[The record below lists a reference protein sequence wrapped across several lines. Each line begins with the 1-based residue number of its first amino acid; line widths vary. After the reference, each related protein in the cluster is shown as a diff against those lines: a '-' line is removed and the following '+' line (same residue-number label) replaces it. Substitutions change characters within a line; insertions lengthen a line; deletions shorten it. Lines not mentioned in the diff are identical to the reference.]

1 MTTYHA
7 MRQLP
12 ETAGYKKG
20 DVLFLC
26 GELFGRG
33 YANGIIEEARGRGM
47 TIIGATVG
55 RRDADGLLRPLNEEE
70 LATAEA
76 NLGGRIINIPLEAGF
91 DLEPGAEG
99 KTVVEHLKGVK
110 PDGWDVVQLDFAGIE
125 KARKSGAER
134 FRSNLDRCAAEL
146 DRLVP
151 KGANLLIVHSMAG
164 GIPRA
169 RIFMPILNRVIKS
182 KGDRYIP
189 SEQFWNSDLGRLCQ
203 ISFNEVTADT
213 FSYLIEATAP
223 LSERIA
229 AENGRVSAV
238 AYGYHGTEVLVGGEP
253 RWQSY
258 NPYLQGWAKIRL
270 EEAAAA
276 ARMKGIRATVY
287 NCPEIQTN
295 SSALFLGVEIS
306 LYPFL
311 SAVEREAGSAAA
323 ASLRASCAALLKDDC
338 SVEKMLAR
346 ADEYLASPILSPFG
360 NRDLWP
366 MHSTREQ
373 MEYMLDSSAE
383 LLEMNRSPK
392 EIVCAVLS
400 GAVFKGVGRLMLDGS
415 WGSDSPV
422 CWLNHDVIAKVK

>member
-12 ETAGYKKG
+12 ETAGYKTG

-33 YANGIIEEARGRGM
+33 YANGIIDEARGRGM

-55 RRDADGLLRPLNEEE
+55 RRDGDGILRPLNEEE
-70 LATAEA
+70 LAIAEA
-76 NLGGRIINIPLEAGF
+76 NLGGKIINIPLEAGF
-91 DLEPGAEG
+91 DLEQGAEG
-99 KTVVEHLKGVK
+99 KTVVELLKGVK
-110 PDGWDVVQLDFAGIE
+110 LDSWDAVQLDFAGIE
-125 KARKSGAER
+125 EAKESGTARFKK
-134 FRSNLDRCAAEL
+134 NLELCAAEL
-146 DRLVP
+146 ERMVP
-151 KGANLLIVHSMAG
+151 KGANLLLVHSMAG

-169 RIFMPILNRVIKS
+169 RIFMPILNRVFKS
-182 KGDRYIP
+182 QGDRFIL

-213 FSYLIEATAP
+213 FSYLIDATAP
-223 LSERIA
+223 IRERIT
-229 AENGRVSAV
+229 AENGRVLAV
-238 AYGYHGTEVLVGGEP
+238 AYGYHGTEVLIGGEP

-258 NPYLQGWAKIRL
+258 VPYLQGWAKMRL
-270 EEAAAA
+270 EEAAVA
-276 ARMKGIRATVY
+276 ARVKGVRATVF
-287 NCPEIQTN
+287 NCPEILTN

-311 SAVEREAGSAAA
+311 SALEREAGSG
-323 ASLRASCAALLKDDC
+323 ASAPLRASCEELLKDGYT
-338 SVEKMLAR
+338 VEKMLAR
-346 ADEYLASPILSPFG
+346 ADEYLSSPLLLSFG
-360 NRDLWP
+360 NRVLWP
-366 MHSTREQ
+366 MHNTREQ

-383 LLEMNRSPK
+383 LLEMNKNPK

-415 WGSDSPV
+415 WDSDSSV